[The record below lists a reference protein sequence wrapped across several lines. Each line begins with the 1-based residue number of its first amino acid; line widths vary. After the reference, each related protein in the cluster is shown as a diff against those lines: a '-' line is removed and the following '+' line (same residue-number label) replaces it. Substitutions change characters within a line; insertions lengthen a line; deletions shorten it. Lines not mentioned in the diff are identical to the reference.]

1 MSGTDWLEPEA
12 RDELRAL
19 LRAEAL
25 RPAPQGA
32 HALLGA
38 LRERYGEAVLGAI
51 FYGSCR
57 RDVDAREGVLD
68 LHLVLRSLRPALAPA
83 AAAACAVL
91 PPNVGYLEAE
101 GADGRVRGKV
111 ALLSLAQLRR
121 GCSRRAVHSYLWG
134 RYAQPVTLLGFDDPE
149 PLVDALLEALATFA
163 WRTLPLIDARRA
175 AARTETTAAAAAT
188 ARTETGDEA
197 ALAYWRLALAQSYA
211 SELRPEG
218 PGRAATLVALE
229 AEHYR
234 RTGALLL
241 SQRGRVTRSRA
252 RTRLAWWCRR
262 GLGKGLSLVRLV
274 KAAWTFEGGVDYA
287 LYKLERHGAPRL
299 EVSERVRRWPLLFGW
314 PLLWRLWRSRAL
326 R

>member
-1 MSGTDWLEPEA
+1 MSGADWMEPA
-12 RDELRAL
+12 VRGELRAL

-32 HALLGA
+32 RSLLAA
-38 LRERYGEAVLGAI
+38 LRERYGEAVLGAV

-57 RDVDAREGVLD
+57 RDRDAPEGVLD
-68 LHLVLRSLRPALAPA
+68 LHLVLRSLRPTLSPA

-91 PPNVGYLEAE
+91 PPNVGYLEVE
-101 GADGRVRGKV
+101 GAEARVRGKV

-121 GCSRRAVHSYLWG
+121 GCSRRAFHSYLWG

-163 WRTLPLIDARRA
+163 WRTLPLVDEERA
-175 AARTETTAAAAAT
+175 AAAPEA
-188 ARTETGDEA
+188 EGEA
-197 ALAYWRLALAQSYA
+197 ALAYWRRALAQSYA

-218 PGRAATLVALE
+218 AGRAATLVALE
-229 AEHYR
+229 EDHYL
-234 RTGALLL
+234 RTGTLLL

-252 RTRLAWWCRR
+252 RTRLAWWLRR
-262 GLGKGLSLVRLV
+262 GLGKGLSLARLV

-314 PLLWRLWRSRAL
+314 PLLWRLWRTRAL